1 MAHTNRYFI
10 VIADDTNLLEIE
22 QVIVGEPTTQ
32 RYSIDGSQIVVKL
45 HQNDHS
51 NYSFLEQYEEYDN
64 EQILIMM
71 ATHDWTTPID
81 IESDDLGIAIS
92 MNTTKSI
99 NTIQEE

>member
-10 VIADDTNLLEIE
+10 VMADDPNLSEIE

-51 NYSFLEQYEEYDN
+51 DYSFLEQYEEHDN

-71 ATHDWTTPID
+71 ATPEWTGP
-81 IESDDLGIAIS
+81 
-92 MNTTKSI
+92 
-99 NTIQEE
+99 IQEE